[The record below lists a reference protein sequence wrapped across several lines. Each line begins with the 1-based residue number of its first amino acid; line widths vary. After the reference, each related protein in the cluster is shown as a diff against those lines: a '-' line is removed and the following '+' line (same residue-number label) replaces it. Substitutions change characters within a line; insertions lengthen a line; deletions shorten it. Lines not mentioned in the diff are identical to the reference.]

1 MKLRQEEAMT
11 FIICG
16 KARHG
21 KDTVAEMIREY
32 YEKNSKKTLNLQYSS
47 YIKEYAKKISN
58 WDGSEETKPRELLQ
72 QLGTSVI
79 REKIDSLFFVKRIC
93 SDIQVYSYFFDI
105 ITISDARA
113 KVEVDIPKE
122 KFKKIIAIHVNRP
135 NFDNGLTEEQK
146 KHFTEVDLDDYD
158 KYDYKVENNGTLEE
172 LKDKVYKLLEV
183 IENEH

>member
-1 MKLRQEEAMT
+1 MENKKPK
-11 FIICG
+11 IYIVCG

-21 KDTVAEMIREY
+21 KDTVSEIIRNY
-32 YEKNSKKTLNLQYSS
+32 YTEKGLKVLNLQYSS

-72 QLGTSVI
+72 HLGTEVI
-79 REKIDSLFFVKRIC
+79 RKNIDNLFFVNRIC
-93 SDIQVYSYFFDI
+93 EDIMVYSYYFDC

-113 KVEVDIPKE
+113 KVEVDIPKS
-122 KFKKIIAIHVNRP
+122 KFDNVIAIHIERP

-158 KYDYKVENNGTLEE
+158 KYDHKILNDSTIEDLKTKVESIIGE
-172 LKDKVYKLLEV
+172 
-183 IENEH
+183 